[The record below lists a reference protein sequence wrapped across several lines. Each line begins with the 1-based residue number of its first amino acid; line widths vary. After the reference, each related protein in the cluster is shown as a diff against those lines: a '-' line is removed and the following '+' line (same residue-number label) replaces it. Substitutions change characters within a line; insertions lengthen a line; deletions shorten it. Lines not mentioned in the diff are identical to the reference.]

1 MLQVMKET
9 WTMIRET
16 ILNVYIYTKGS
27 QTKEL
32 IVDVL
37 HNLIPNSK
45 LM

>member
-16 ILNVYIYTKGS
+16 ILNVYIYKKRR

-32 IVDVL
+32 RVVDT
-37 HNLIPNSK
+37 S
-45 LM
+45 